1 MAFLPSMSPFLDTL
15 HDQPVRSFAEGD
27 VVISQGNSTG
37 SLYVLIEG
45 IAEVTKDG
53 VAVTRTNEPGA
64 IFGDLSAL
72 LGVPHTAEVRA
83 AAPSRFHVVAD
94 ARGYLERHPAMTL
107 HLCRLLARR
116 LDSLNQYLVNL
127 KHQFAGHDHL
137 GMVDG
142 MIDLLMLRQPRER
155 VAPRTSTLRDPN
167 VAD

>member
-1 MAFLPSMSPFLDTL
+1 MSQLLDSL
-15 HDQPVRSFAEGD
+15 HDQPVKSFATGES
-27 VVISQGNSTG
+27 VITQGNSTG
-37 SLYVLIEG
+37 SLYILIDG
-45 IAEVTKDG
+45 VAEVTKDG

-94 ARGYLERHPAMTL
+94 ARDFLERHPAMTL

-116 LDSLNQYLVNL
+116 LDALNQYLVNL

-155 VAPRTSTLRDPN
+155 VAPRASTLRDPN